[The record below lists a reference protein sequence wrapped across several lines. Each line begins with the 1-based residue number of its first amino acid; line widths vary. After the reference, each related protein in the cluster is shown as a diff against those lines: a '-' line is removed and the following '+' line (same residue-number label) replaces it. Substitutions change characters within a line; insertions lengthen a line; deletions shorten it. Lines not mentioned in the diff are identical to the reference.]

1 MIKILPYLLL
11 IFAIGIGALFISSF
25 KAKNIILNTKNIAP
39 KKSFYELEA
48 ISIDG
53 KKISFDQYKNKK
65 ILIVN
70 VASKCGY
77 TYQYEGLQKL
87 QDIYQDKV
95 IVLGFPA
102 NDFFNQESGSNED
115 IEEFCE
121 TNYGI
126 TFPMFEKTTTKGK
139 KQSPIYQWLTNKDF
153 NGWNAQRPT
162 WNFCKYLVN
171 EDGEL
176 VGFFDSK
183 VKPSPKRLQVYYKVA
198 RHTLILNLLPSQLFQ
213 QLRL

>member
-1 MIKILPYLLL
+1 MMIKILPYLLL
-11 IFAIGIGALFISSF
+11 IFVIGVGVLLTTSF
-25 KAKNIILNTKNIAP
+25 KAKTKNIILNTNNIAP

-48 ISIDG
+48 ISLDG

-87 QDIYQDKV
+87 QDIHQDKV

-102 NDFFNQESGSNED
+102 NDFFNQESGSNEE

-171 EDGEL
+171 EQGKL

-183 VKPSPKRLQVYYKVA
+183 VKPLSEEI
-198 RHTLILNLLPSQLFQ
+198 TSLL
-213 QLRL
+213 

>member
-1 MIKILPYLLL
+1 MMIKILPYLLL
-11 IFAIGIGALFISSF
+11 IFVIGVGVLLTTSF
-25 KAKNIILNTKNIAP
+25 KAKTKNIILNTNNIAP

-48 ISIDG
+48 ISLDG

-102 NDFFNQESGSNED
+102 NDFFNQESGSNEE

-139 KQSPIYQWLTNKDF
+139 KQSPVYQWLTNKDF
-153 NGWNAQRPT
+153 NGWNTQRPT

-171 EDGEL
+171 EQGEL

-183 VKPSPKRLQVYYKVA
+183 VKPLSEEI
-198 RHTLILNLLPSQLFQ
+198 TSLL
-213 QLRL
+213 

>member
-11 IFAIGIGALFISSF
+11 IFVIGVGVLLTTSF
-25 KAKNIILNTKNIAP
+25 KAKTKNIILNTNNIAP

-48 ISIDG
+48 ISLDG

-102 NDFFNQESGSNED
+102 NDFFNQESGSNEE

-121 TNYGI
+121 INYGI

-171 EDGEL
+171 EQGKL

-183 VKPSPKRLQVYYKVA
+183 VKPLSEEI
-198 RHTLILNLLPSQLFQ
+198 TSLL
-213 QLRL
+213 

>member
-11 IFAIGIGALFISSF
+11 IFAIGVGLLFFNGF

-48 ISIDG
+48 ISIEG
-53 KKISFDQYKNKK
+53 EKISFEQYKNKK

-87 QDIYQDKV
+87 QDIYKDQIV
-95 IVLGFPA
+95 VLGFPA
-102 NDFFNQESGSNED
+102 NDFLNQESGSNEQ

-121 TNYGI
+121 SNYGI
-126 TFPMFEKTTTKGK
+126 TFPMFEKITTKGK
-139 KQSPIYQWLTNKDF
+139 KQSSVYAWLTNKDL
-153 NGWNAQRPT
+153 NGWNRQRPT
-162 WNFCKYLVN
+162 CNFCKYLIN
-171 EDGEL
+171 EKGEL

-183 VKPSPKRLQVYYKVA
+183 VKPLSKEI
-198 RHTLILNLLPSQLFQ
+198 TELL
-213 QLRL
+213 

>member
-1 MIKILPYLLL
+1 MMIKILPYLLL
-11 IFAIGIGALFISSF
+11 IFVIGVGVLLTTSF
-25 KAKNIILNTKNIAP
+25 KAKTKNIILNTNNIAP

-48 ISIDG
+48 ISLDG

-87 QDIYQDKV
+87 QDIHQDKV

-102 NDFFNQESGSNED
+102 NDFFNQESGSNEE

-121 TNYGI
+121 RNFGI

-139 KQSPIYQWLTNKDF
+139 KQSSVYQWLTNKDF
-153 NGWNAQRPT
+153 NGWNTQRPT

-171 EDGEL
+171 EQGEL

-183 VKPSPKRLQVYYKVA
+183 VKPLSEEI
-198 RHTLILNLLPSQLFQ
+198 TSLL
-213 QLRL
+213 

>member
-1 MIKILPYLLL
+1 MMIKILPYLLL
-11 IFAIGIGALFISSF
+11 IFVIGVGVLLTTSF
-25 KAKNIILNTKNIAP
+25 KAKTKNIILNTNNIAP

-53 KKISFDQYKNKK
+53 EKISFDQYKNKK

-87 QDIYQDKV
+87 QDIHQDKV

-102 NDFFNQESGSNED
+102 NDFFNQESGSNEE

-171 EDGEL
+171 EQGKL

-183 VKPSPKRLQVYYKVA
+183 VKPLSEEI
-198 RHTLILNLLPSQLFQ
+198 TSLL
-213 QLRL
+213 

>member
-1 MIKILPYLLL
+1 MMIKILPYLLL
-11 IFAIGIGALFISSF
+11 IFAIGVGILLVTSF
-25 KAKNIILNTKNIAP
+25 KAKTKNIILNTNNIAP

-53 KKISFDQYKNKK
+53 EKISFDQYKNKK

-102 NDFFNQESGSNED
+102 NDFFNQESGSNEE

-171 EDGEL
+171 EQGKL

-183 VKPSPKRLQVYYKVA
+183 VKPLSEEI
-198 RHTLILNLLPSQLFQ
+198 TSLL
-213 QLRL
+213 

>member
-1 MIKILPYLLL
+1 MMIKILPYLLL
-11 IFAIGIGALFISSF
+11 IFAIGVGVLLVTSF
-25 KAKNIILNTKNIAP
+25 KAKTKNIILNTNNIAP

-87 QDIYQDKV
+87 QDIHQDKV

-102 NDFFNQESGSNED
+102 NDFFNQESGSNEE

-121 TNYGI
+121 RNFGI

-139 KQSPIYQWLTNKDF
+139 KQSSVYQWLTNKDF
-153 NGWNAQRPT
+153 NGWNTQRPT

-171 EDGEL
+171 EQGEL

-183 VKPSPKRLQVYYKVA
+183 VKPLSEEI
-198 RHTLILNLLPSQLFQ
+198 TSLL
-213 QLRL
+213 

>member
-1 MIKILPYLLL
+1 MIKILPHLLL

-183 VKPSPKRLQVYYKVA
+183 VKPLSEEI
-198 RHTLILNLLPSQLFQ
+198 TSLL
-213 QLRL
+213 

>member
-1 MIKILPYLLL
+1 MMIKILPYLLL
-11 IFAIGIGALFISSF
+11 IFAIGVGILLVTSF
-25 KAKNIILNTKNIAP
+25 KAKTKNIILNTNNIAP

-53 KKISFDQYKNKK
+53 EKISFDQYKNKK

-87 QDIYQDKV
+87 QDIHQDKV

-121 TNYGI
+121 INYGI

-139 KQSPIYQWLTNKDF
+139 KQSSIYQWLTNKDL

-171 EDGEL
+171 EEGEL

-183 VKPSPKRLQVYYKVA
+183 VKPLSEEI
-198 RHTLILNLLPSQLFQ
+198 TSLL
-213 QLRL
+213 

>member
-1 MIKILPYLLL
+1 MCIRDS
-11 IFAIGIGALFISSF
+11 FAIGVGILLVTSF
-25 KAKNIILNTKNIAP
+25 KAKTKNIILNTNNIAP

-48 ISIDG
+48 ISLDG

-87 QDIYQDKV
+87 QDIHQDKV

-102 NDFFNQESGSNED
+102 NDFFNQESGSNEE
-115 IEEFCE
+115 IEEFCDI
-121 TNYGI
+121 NFGI
-126 TFPMFEKTTTKGK
+126 TFRMFEKTTTKGR
-139 KQSPIYQWLTNKDF
+139 KQSPVYQWLTNKDF
-153 NGWNAQRPT
+153 NGWNTQRPT

-171 EDGEL
+171 EQGEL

-183 VKPSPKRLQVYYKVA
+183 VKPLSEEI
-198 RHTLILNLLPSQLFQ
+198 TSLL
-213 QLRL
+213 

>member
-11 IFAIGIGALFISSF
+11 IFAIGIGALFVSSF

-53 KKISFDQYKNKK
+53 EKINFDQYKNKK

-70 VASKCGY
+70 VASECGY
-77 TYQYEGLQKL
+77 TYQYEDLQKL
-87 QDIYQDKV
+87 QDIYQNKV
-95 IVLGFPA
+95 VVLGFPA
-102 NDFFNQESGSNED
+102 NDFFNQESGSNEE

-183 VKPSPKRLQVYYKVA
+183 VKPLSEEI
-198 RHTLILNLLPSQLFQ
+198 TSLL
-213 QLRL
+213 

>member
-1 MIKILPYLLL
+1 MMIKILPYLLL
-11 IFAIGIGALFISSF
+11 IFAIGVGVLLMTSF
-25 KAKNIILNTKNIAP
+25 KAKTKNIILNTNNIAP

-102 NDFFNQESGSNED
+102 NDFFNQESGSNEE

-121 TNYGI
+121 INFGI
-126 TFPMFEKTTTKGK
+126 TFQMFEKTTTKGK
-139 KQSPIYQWLTNKDF
+139 KQSPVYRWLTNKDF
-153 NGWNAQRPT
+153 NGWNTQRPT

-171 EDGEL
+171 EKGEL

-183 VKPSPKRLQVYYKVA
+183 VKPLSEEI
-198 RHTLILNLLPSQLFQ
+198 TSLL
-213 QLRL
+213 

>member
-1 MIKILPYLLL
+1 MMIKILPYLLL
-11 IFAIGIGALFISSF
+11 IFVIGVGVLLTTSF
-25 KAKNIILNTKNIAP
+25 KAKTKNIILNTNNIAP

-48 ISIDG
+48 ISLDG

-87 QDIYQDKV
+87 QDIHQDKV

-102 NDFFNQESGSNED
+102 NDFFNQESGSNEE

-121 TNYGI
+121 INFGI
-126 TFPMFEKTTTKGK
+126 TFRMFEKTTTKGR
-139 KQSPIYQWLTNKDF
+139 KQSPVYQWLTNKDF
-153 NGWNAQRPT
+153 NGWNTQRPT

-171 EDGEL
+171 EQGEL

-183 VKPSPKRLQVYYKVA
+183 VKPLSEEI
-198 RHTLILNLLPSQLFQ
+198 TSLL
-213 QLRL
+213 

>member
-11 IFAIGIGALFISSF
+11 IFAIGVGVLLITSF
-25 KAKNIILNTKNIAP
+25 KAKTKNIILNTNNIAP

-102 NDFFNQESGSNED
+102 NDFFNQEPGSNEE

-121 TNYGI
+121 INYGI
-126 TFPMFEKTTTKGK
+126 TFQMFEKTTTKGK
-139 KQSPIYQWLTNKDF
+139 KQSPVYQWLTNKDF

-171 EDGEL
+171 EKGEL
-176 VGFFDSK
+176 VGFFNSK
-183 VKPSPKRLQVYYKVA
+183 IKPLSEEI
-198 RHTLILNLLPSQLFQ
+198 TSLL
-213 QLRL
+213 

>member
-11 IFAIGIGALFISSF
+11 IFAIGIGALFVSSF
-25 KAKNIILNTKNIAP
+25 KAKNIILNTKNVSP
-39 KKSFYELEA
+39 KKSFYELKA

-53 KKISFDQYKNKK
+53 EKINFDQYKNKK

-70 VASKCGY
+70 VASECGY

-95 IVLGFPA
+95 VVLGFPA
-102 NDFFNQESGSNED
+102 NDFFNQESGSNEE

-126 TFPMFEKTTTKGK
+126 TFPMFKKTTTKGK
-139 KQSPIYQWLTNKDF
+139 KQSSVYQWLTNKDF

-171 EDGEL
+171 EKGEL
-176 VGFFDSK
+176 IGFFNSK
-183 VKPSPKRLQVYYKVA
+183 VKPLSEEI
-198 RHTLILNLLPSQLFQ
+198 TSLL
-213 QLRL
+213 

>member
-139 KQSPIYQWLTNKDF
+139 KQSPIYQRLTNKDI

-171 EDGEL
+171 EEGEL

-183 VKPSPKRLQVYYKVA
+183 VKPLSEEI
-198 RHTLILNLLPSQLFQ
+198 TSLL
-213 QLRL
+213 

>member
-11 IFAIGIGALFISSF
+11 IFAIGIGALFINSF

-183 VKPSPKRLQVYYKVA
+183 VKPLSEEI
-198 RHTLILNLLPSQLFQ
+198 TSLL
-213 QLRL
+213 

>member
-1 MIKILPYLLL
+1 MMIKILPYLLL
-11 IFAIGIGALFISSF
+11 IFVIGVGVLLTTSF
-25 KAKNIILNTKNIAP
+25 KAKTKNIILNTNNIAP

-48 ISIDG
+48 ISLDG

-87 QDIYQDKV
+87 QDIHQDKI

-102 NDFFNQESGSNED
+102 NDFFNQESGSNEE

-121 TNYGI
+121 INFGI
-126 TFPMFEKTTTKGK
+126 TFRMFEKTTTKGR
-139 KQSPIYQWLTNKDF
+139 KQSPVYQWLTNKDF
-153 NGWNAQRPT
+153 NGWNTQRPT

-171 EDGEL
+171 EQGEL

-183 VKPSPKRLQVYYKVA
+183 VKPLSEEI
-198 RHTLILNLLPSQLFQ
+198 TSLL
-213 QLRL
+213 

>member
-11 IFAIGIGALFISSF
+11 IFAIGVGLLFFNGF

-48 ISIDG
+48 ISIEG
-53 KKISFDQYKNKK
+53 EKISFEQYKNKK

-87 QDIYQDKV
+87 QDIYKDQIV
-95 IVLGFPA
+95 VLGFPA
-102 NDFFNQESGSNED
+102 NDFLNQESGSNEQ

-121 TNYGI
+121 SNYGI
-126 TFPMFEKTTTKGK
+126 TFPMFEKITTKGK
-139 KQSPIYQWLTNKDF
+139 KQSSVYAWLTNKDL
-153 NGWNAQRPT
+153 NGWNRQRPT
-162 WNFCKYLVN
+162 WNFCKYLIN
-171 EDGEL
+171 EKGEL

-183 VKPSPKRLQVYYKVA
+183 VKPLSKEI
-198 RHTLILNLLPSQLFQ
+198 TELL
-213 QLRL
+213 

>member
-1 MIKILPYLLL
+1 MMIKILPYLLL
-11 IFAIGIGALFISSF
+11 IFAIGVGVLLVTSF
-25 KAKNIILNTKNIAP
+25 KAKTKNIILNTNNIAP

-48 ISIDG
+48 ISLDG

-87 QDIYQDKV
+87 QDIHQDKV

-102 NDFFNQESGSNED
+102 NDFFNQESGSNEE

-121 TNYGI
+121 RNFGI

-139 KQSPIYQWLTNKDF
+139 KQSSVYQWLTNKDF
-153 NGWNAQRPT
+153 NGWNTQRPT

-171 EDGEL
+171 EQGEL

-183 VKPSPKRLQVYYKVA
+183 VKPLSEEI
-198 RHTLILNLLPSQLFQ
+198 TSLL
-213 QLRL
+213 

>member
-11 IFAIGIGALFISSF
+11 IFAIGIGALFFSSF
-25 KAKNIILNTKNIAP
+25 KAKNIILNTNNIAP

-48 ISIDG
+48 ISLDG

-95 IVLGFPA
+95 IVLGLPA
-102 NDFFNQESGSNED
+102 NDFFNQESGSNEE

-171 EDGEL
+171 EQGKL

-183 VKPSPKRLQVYYKVA
+183 VKPLSEEI
-198 RHTLILNLLPSQLFQ
+198 TSLL
-213 QLRL
+213 

>member
-11 IFAIGIGALFISSF
+11 IFAIGIGALFFSSF

-53 KKISFDQYKNKK
+53 EKINFDQYKNKK

-70 VASKCGY
+70 VASECGY

-95 IVLGFPA
+95 VVLGFPA
-102 NDFFNQESGSNED
+102 NDFFNQESGSNEE

-126 TFPMFEKTTTKGK
+126 TFPMFKKTTTKGK
-139 KQSPIYQWLTNKDF
+139 KQSSVYQWLTNKDC

-171 EDGEL
+171 EKGEL
-176 VGFFDSK
+176 VGFFNSK
-183 VKPSPKRLQVYYKVA
+183 IKPLSEEI
-198 RHTLILNLLPSQLFQ
+198 TSLL
-213 QLRL
+213 

>member
-11 IFAIGIGALFISSF
+11 IFAIGIGALFFSSF

-53 KKISFDQYKNKK
+53 EKINFDQYKNKK

-70 VASKCGY
+70 VASECGY

-102 NDFFNQESGSNED
+102 NDFFNQESGSNEE

-126 TFPMFEKTTTKGK
+126 TFPMFKKTTTKGK
-139 KQSPIYQWLTNKDF
+139 KQSSVYQWLTNKDF

-171 EDGEL
+171 EKGEL
-176 VGFFDSK
+176 VGFFNSK
-183 VKPSPKRLQVYYKVA
+183 IKPLSEEI
-198 RHTLILNLLPSQLFQ
+198 TSLL
-213 QLRL
+213 

>member
-1 MIKILPYLLL
+1 MMIKILPYLLL
-11 IFAIGIGALFISSF
+11 IFAIGIGVLLVTSF
-25 KAKNIILNTKNIAP
+25 KAKTKNIILNTNNIAP

-53 KKISFDQYKNKK
+53 EKISFDQYKNKK

-102 NDFFNQESGSNED
+102 NDFFNQESGSNEE

-171 EDGEL
+171 EKGEL

-183 VKPSPKRLQVYYKVA
+183 VKPLSEEI
-198 RHTLILNLLPSQLFQ
+198 TSLL
-213 QLRL
+213 

>member
-53 KKISFDQYKNKK
+53 KKISFNQYKNKK

-102 NDFFNQESGSNED
+102 NDFFNQESGSNEE

-183 VKPSPKRLQVYYKVA
+183 VKPLSEEI
-198 RHTLILNLLPSQLFQ
+198 TSLL
-213 QLRL
+213 

>member
-11 IFAIGIGALFISSF
+11 IFAIGVGVLLMTSF
-25 KAKNIILNTKNIAP
+25 KAKTKNIILNTNNIAP

-102 NDFFNQESGSNED
+102 NDFFNQESGSNEE

-121 TNYGI
+121 INYGI
-126 TFPMFEKTTTKGK
+126 TFQMFEKTTTKGK
-139 KQSPIYQWLTNKDF
+139 KQSPVYQWLTNKDF

-171 EDGEL
+171 EKGEL
-176 VGFFDSK
+176 VGFFNSK
-183 VKPSPKRLQVYYKVA
+183 IKPLSEEI
-198 RHTLILNLLPSQLFQ
+198 TSLL
-213 QLRL
+213 

>member
-1 MIKILPYLLL
+1 MMIKILPYLLL
-11 IFAIGIGALFISSF
+11 IFVIGVGVLLTTSF
-25 KAKNIILNTKNIAP
+25 KAKTKNIILNTNNIAP

-48 ISIDG
+48 ISLDG

-102 NDFFNQESGSNED
+102 NDFFNQESGSNEE

-121 TNYGI
+121 INYGI

-171 EDGEL
+171 EQGKL

-183 VKPSPKRLQVYYKVA
+183 VKPLSEEI
-198 RHTLILNLLPSQLFQ
+198 TSLL
-213 QLRL
+213 

>member
-11 IFAIGIGALFISSF
+11 IFAIGIGALFVSSF

-53 KKISFDQYKNKK
+53 EKINFDQYKNKK

-70 VASKCGY
+70 VASECGY
-77 TYQYEGLQKL
+77 TYQYEDLQKL
-87 QDIYQDKV
+87 QDIYQNKV
-95 IVLGFPA
+95 VVLGFPA
-102 NDFFNQESGSNED
+102 NDFFNQESGSNEE

-126 TFPMFEKTTTKGK
+126 TFPMFKKTTTKGK
-139 KQSPIYQWLTNKDF
+139 KQSSVYQWLTNKDC

-171 EDGEL
+171 EQGKL

-183 VKPSPKRLQVYYKVA
+183 VKPLSKEI
-198 RHTLILNLLPSQLFQ
+198 TSLL
-213 QLRL
+213 

>member
-1 MIKILPYLLL
+1 MMIKILPYLLL
-11 IFAIGIGALFISSF
+11 IFAIGVGVLLVTSF
-25 KAKNIILNTKNIAP
+25 KAKTKNIILNTNNIAP

-48 ISIDG
+48 ISLDG

-87 QDIYQDKV
+87 QDIHQDKV

-102 NDFFNQESGSNED
+102 NDFFNQESGSNEE

-171 EDGEL
+171 EQGKL

-183 VKPSPKRLQVYYKVA
+183 VKPLSEEI
-198 RHTLILNLLPSQLFQ
+198 TSLL
-213 QLRL
+213 